1 MGNPRTTSVRLLA
14 LLAVLA
20 LLTAACGDPPGGD
33 GDAEEGEADIGAE
46 DPTFTWAVTGAD
58 APTMEA
64 VAELWNEENP
74 DRQVNL
80 VLLPPEADDQ
90 RQQLFQDQVTQE
102 GRFDVLGMDVIW
114 TGEFAEAGLIES
126 LEEHRDE
133 VEGVSIPG
141 AIESA
146 SWQEELFALPFSTN
160 FGFLYYRTDLVDEPP
175 ETWDELA
182 EQVQEIQETEDIGG
196 YIGQGDSYEGFVV
209 NWLEL
214 LWSAGGDVF
223 SEDQSQSVL
232 LEGDAA
238 ERSLTWLRDAFE
250 DEVLAP
256 GFNTANEDAAR
267 NLFQQ
272 GDAIFMRNWPYA
284 LPLVR
289 GEDPDDPSEVED
301 NVGIAPLPSFEG
313 DQTISTL
320 GGLNNALSTLS
331 ENPEDATDFI
341 VWAATDEGPQNI
353 LADMQPPPTME
364 SIYEERAD
372 DELYGLLNEVRD
384 DARARPPV
392 PGYNNFS
399 LAVQDHLYPV
409 YSQGEDMDSALQ
421 AVNQAAEEAL
431 VEEIDIE
438 EEAEEGGG
446 EGEDEDD
453 E

>member
-1 MGNPRTTSVRLLA
+1 MGNVKSGTKLLTLLMALA
-14 LLAVLA
+14 LGV
-20 LLTAACGDPPGGD
+20 AACGDPPGEGEDGDGTAD
-33 GDAEEGEADIGAE
+33 GDAA
-46 DPTFTWAVTGAD
+46 FTWAVTGAD

-80 VLLPPEADDQ
+80 ELLPPEADDQ

-126 LEEHRDE
+126 LEDQRGE

-146 SWQEELFALPFSTN
+146 SWQEELYALPFSTN

-175 ETWDELA
+175 ATWEELA
-182 EQVQEIQETEDIGG
+182 DQVQQIQQDEDIGG

-214 LWSAGGDVF
+214 LWGAGGDVF
-223 SEDQSQSVL
+223 SEDQSESLL

-238 ERSLTWLRDAFE
+238 EQSLTWLRDAYE
-250 DEVLAP
+250 NEILAP

-284 LPLVR
+284 LPLVE
-289 GEDPDDPSEVED
+289 GEGEDDPSEVAG
-301 NVGIAPLPSFEG
+301 NVGIAPLPTFEG
-313 DQTISTL
+313 GPDTISTL

-331 ENPEDATDFI
+331 DNPEDATDFI

-353 LADMQPPPTME
+353 LADMQPPPTMA
-364 SIYEERAD
+364 SIYEERSD
-372 DELYGLLNEVRD
+372 DRLYGLLNEIRD
-384 DARARPPV
+384 EARARPPV
-392 PGYNNFS
+392 PGYNSFS
-399 LAVQDHLYPV
+399 LAVQENLYPV
-409 YSQGEDMDSALQ
+409 YSQGADMDSALQ
-421 AVNQAAEEAL
+421 EVNQAAEDAL
-431 VEEIDIE
+431 VEDVDIE
-438 EEAEEGGG
+438 EEAEGAGDG
-446 EGEDEDD
+446 E
-453 E
+453 